1 MQTGR
6 LFEILYLLLER
17 GDMTVEAL
25 ADRLEVSER
34 TIRRDIDALSGAGVP
49 IYAAR
54 GRNGGI
60 RLLPDFTLSRALL
73 SQQDQDQILSALQ
86 TLQATGAVDTA
97 LLTHLRGLFG
107 RNAGGNW
114 LDADFSDWSSSEQ
127 RRAEFSL
134 IRQAILEHRLLQFC
148 YHGQNGSASLRT
160 VEPAL
165 LRFKGIAWYLQ
176 GWCRQRGDYRIFKLS
191 RLTGLELLDETF
203 SDRGTP
209 PPLETFDAAPAT
221 ISLVVRFAPEVAFRV
236 YDEFEPGQIVRQSD
250 GSLLVCTQW
259 PPGAYGA
266 SYLLSYG
273 PFAQV
278 LSPPSM
284 VLQMKRAAE
293 KILSLYQK
301 ADISCPDFDGKMSP
315 SQTKEDE
322 NDAI

>member
-86 TLQATGAVDTA
+86 TLQATGAADTA

-165 LRFKGIAWYLQ
+165 LR
-176 GWCRQRGDYRIFKLS
+176 
-191 RLTGLELLDETF
+191 
-203 SDRGTP
+203 
-209 PPLETFDAAPAT
+209 
-221 ISLVVRFAPEVAFRV
+221 
-236 YDEFEPGQIVRQSD
+236 
-250 GSLLVCTQW
+250 
-259 PPGAYGA
+259 
-266 SYLLSYG
+266 
-273 PFAQV
+273 
-278 LSPPSM
+278 
-284 VLQMKRAAE
+284 
-293 KILSLYQK
+293 LSL
-301 ADISCPDFDGKMSP
+301 IH
-315 SQTKEDE
+315 
-322 NDAI
+322 I

>member
-49 IYAAR
+49 IYTVR

-60 RLLPDFTLSRALL
+60 RLLPDFTLSRTLL
-73 SQQDQDQILSALQ
+73 SHQDQDQILSALQ
-86 TLQATGAVDTA
+86 TLQAIGAADAA

-107 RNAGGNW
+107 RNTGNW

-127 RRAEFSL
+127 RRVEFAL
-134 IRQAILEHRLLQFC
+134 IRQAILEHRLLRFC
-148 YHGQNGSASLRT
+148 YHGQNGVFSHRT

-165 LRFKGIAWYLQ
+165 LRFKGMAWYLQ
-176 GWCRQRGDYRIFKLS
+176 GWCRQREDYRIFKLS
-191 RLTGLELLDETF
+191 RLTGLELLEETF
-203 SDRGTP
+203 PDRGTP
-209 PPLETFDAAPAT
+209 PPLETFNAAPAT
-221 ISLVVRFAPEVAFRV
+221 ISLVIRFAPEVAFRV
-236 YDEFEPGQIVRQSD
+236 YDEFESSQIVRQSD

-284 VLQMKRAAE
+284 VLQMKRATE

-301 ADISCPDFDGKMSP
+301 ADISCPDSDGKMSP